1 MYGSLG
7 IVGFVSGCALYFCF
21 YPGRD
26 RKMMDQGVITDGTE
40 PGVNRVETP
49 LQDGP

>member
-7 IVGFVSGCALYFCF
+7 IVGFVSGRAFYFCF

-26 RKMMDQGVITDGTE
+26 RKVMDQGHYRWHGTW
-40 PGVNRVETP
+40 T
-49 LQDGP
+49 

>member
-7 IVGFVSGCALYFCF
+7 IVGFVSGCAFYFCF
-21 YPGRD
+21 YPGHD
-26 RKMMDQGVITDGTE
+26 RKVMGQGVIIDGTE